1 MAAVDRAEASLRDL
15 ILGGDLQ
22 SGDRL
27 GEVEL
32 AETLGMSRTPVREAL
47 RRLESQGLVE
57 VTAHKGARVA
67 AWSEQELNQVFVL
80 RGELEGLAAAAA
92 ARQATDADIENL
104 EAVARE
110 LKGYAFPASTRSLDK
125 VTELNGIFHQSLLR
139 ISGSSTLTT
148 VVSGLIDSTVLH
160 RTQQAQDEQAL
171 LRSVNHHLEI
181 VAAVRAGDP
190 EWAQSVMR
198 SHLLSARASL
208 LGPRHTRPTPDS
220 TPQEAP

>member
-1 MAAVDRAEASLRDL
+1 MDRAEASLRDL

-67 AWSEQELNQVFVL
+67 AWAEQELDQVFVL

-92 ARQATDADIENL
+92 ARQATEIDDIENL

-110 LKGYAFPASTRSLDK
+110 LKDYAFPASTRRLDK

-148 VVSGLIDSTVLH
+148 VVSGLIDSSVLH

-208 LGPRHTRPTPDS
+208 LGPRHTRPTADS